1 MNIRSTLVNEYT
13 VGGSLLLVGFGFF
26 STRFADIL
34 SYQVTTMPSMI
45 PVIGGAS
52 VTVGRILGIVPAT
65 LGLAVLFRKAK
76 DVPVVG
82 EATDLPVVKTVVS
95 YIEDL
100 SDEMG
105 GSIEASPAIVME
117 MSAEEM
123 AAEMFCA
130 ECDDYAAEVGG
141 SCGAPETKN
150 AECGTYKKNA
160 QGYDD
165 KMDEHLGDVDGPESS
180 KSQSEKSR
188 RDEAA
193 AMDKDHS
200 KLGRKYDDV
209 KTMDGQEKKKTTGS
223 PKQQAWRSCVA
234 QAKGDMAEAKRL
246 YGQMEFQVIP

>member
-1 MNIRSTLVNEYT
+1 MEHNYTGDTMNIRSTLVNEYT

-105 GSIEASPAIVME
+105 GSIEASPAIVMDL
-117 MSAEEM
+117 SAEELAAEELM
-123 AAEMFCA
+123 FCSEHDDYFSACGCGSQVTPAEVQPKAAEELAAEEEVLAAEM
-130 ECDDYAAEVGG
+130 E
-141 SCGAPETKN
+141 AP
-150 AECGTYKKNA
+150 
-160 QGYDD
+160 
-165 KMDEHLGDVDGPESS
+165 
-180 KSQSEKSR
+180 
-188 RDEAA
+188 
-193 AMDKDHS
+193 
-200 KLGRKYDDV
+200 
-209 KTMDGQEKKKTTGS
+209 KKTTGS

-246 YGQMEFQVIP
+246 YSAMSF